1 MNNPHHTGLKQAIG
15 EARLMVRLA
24 PNIPA
29 YRRDLD
35 ALLNAASGALR
46 DTRRPLERQRVPEQ
60 ASLPGVAP

>member
-1 MNNPHHTGLKQAIG
+1 MIGLHHTSLKQDIAD
-15 EARLMVRLA
+15 ARLLVRLA

-46 DTRRPLERQRVPEQ
+46 DNRRPLEKQRVPEQ
-60 ASLPGVAP
+60 ATLPGVAA

>member
-1 MNNPHHTGLKQAIG
+1 MTTTHHTSLKQAIG

-24 PNIPA
+24 PNMPA

-46 DTRRPLERQRVPEQ
+46 DTRRPLVSQRAPEQ
-60 ASLPGVAP
+60 ASLPGVSP